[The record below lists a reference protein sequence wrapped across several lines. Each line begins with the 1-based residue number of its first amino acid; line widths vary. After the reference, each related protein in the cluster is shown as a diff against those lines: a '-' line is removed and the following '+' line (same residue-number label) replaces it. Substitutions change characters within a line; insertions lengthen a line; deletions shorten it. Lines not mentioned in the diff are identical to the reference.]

1 MLWPSIEIYK
11 KNGNILSMYISSII
25 SHDIYIYIQLNIT
38 LINKPLLKI
47 IVSKEIIKA
56 KQ

>member
-1 MLWPSIEIYK
+1 MEIFYLCTYH
-11 KNGNILSMYISSII
+11 LSSVM
-25 SHDIYIYIQLNIT
+25 IYIYIQLNIT

-47 IVSKEIIKA
+47 IVSKEIIKT